1 MEIFTYAKCTC
12 IDILFLQR
20 MNVFFVCWIL
30 LSTIFKDIF
39 VVINW
44 FSYWIFVCFLCYLCV
59 PVYFLVFRA
68 LWGLTFQKQLSV
80 SGGGPWLRAFGVGPF
95 VGGGFLYK
103 LILEKNTLFGP
114 PTKDWLWWEPSAA
127 LWWGPRGPPP
137 MAWPQAPHQLDPAL
151 LGINYILLGINNSL
165 LGINCRLLR
174 MIYKLTGINYRLQGT
189 NYRLLGLNY
198 RLLWMVYELQ
208 ASGVEL

>member
-12 IDILFLQR
+12 IYTLFLQR

-68 LWGLTFQKQLSV
+68 LWGLTFQKQLSI

-114 PTKDWLWWEPSAA
+114 PPRIGSDGSPQRPSGGGLGGLHQWL
-127 LWWGPRGPPP
+127 GPRPPT
-137 MAWPQAPHQLDPAL
+137 
-151 LGINYILLGINNSL
+151 SL
-165 LGINCRLLR
+165 IRPC
-174 MIYKLTGINYRLQGT
+174 
-189 NYRLLGLNY
+189 
-198 RLLWMVYELQ
+198 
-208 ASGVEL
+208 